1 MNAPEAELFGHD
13 LSKAAWRRSSASG
26 AENNCVEVAGLPG
39 GATAVRDSKD
49 LSRTP
54 LRFSAPGWA
63 AFRAG
68 VIDGTL

>member
-13 LSKAAWRRSSASG
+13 LSIAAWRRSSASG
-26 AENNCVEVAGLPG
+26 AENNCVEVAILPG

-49 LSRTP
+49 PARTP
-54 LRFSAPGWA
+54 LRFTASGWA

-68 VIDGTL
+68 VIDGDL